1 MAAAIGL
8 VLLLTQVTLHPP
20 TGDLTVLAMF
30 LAVSGGTTVVV
41 GLGFRKFRTPLW
53 LRSLRTRLILVSVL
67 TTALALINVGF
78 IAFLMF
84 ISTPDLALLAG
95 LLAFSLAVSAYASPQ
110 RSLSQRC
117 APSEGWW
124 GPLPRSAQA
133 ISRPGFRWKPKMRSE
148 NWRFR

>member
-41 GLGFRKFRTPLW
+41 GLGFRKFRIPLW

-95 LLAFSLAVSAYASPQ
+95 LLAFSLAVSAYVASAVTEPAV
-110 RSLSQRC
+110 RSLR
-117 APSEGWW
+117 GLV